1 MLVAREK
8 TAQVANALTVRKPGA
23 AEATFAIATITFL
36 GHFVFFPLFG
46 LYEDDYI
53 LTLPTMSWS
62 WHDFLRALSDAWM
75 HPVFA
80 RPLNFFLRGIIFFF
94 TVRHGHLAAGFLVS
108 WALVAGNGV
117 LLYTLIRRI
126 LSHPAALVGSLIFVL
141 FPLDTSRQ
149 ILMVQTDLLLGIF
162 LLLLC
167 FHFYLRGRYFV
178 AYGVLTISLLNLEA
192 FFLPF
197 LVAPILVAGRQ
208 GMGSSKGFFR
218 KLFTHAAILGIL
230 FGCYVLG
237 RLVLGEER
245 AREVSSKA
253 GDTAARM
260 ARLAV
265 EGPWHG
271 IEALILRPIDGAIH
285 SNSLLLPFA
294 LLAAV
299 VTPWALTRKTKRTD
313 AEIRVSSD
321 INSAQGGER
330 RAWAYVLV
338 SGLLAWPLGYVLW
351 IPNDY
356 FPPVIGIGR
365 MSGEHAAAAIAAGL
379 ATAGFAE
386 WVVSTPISPKRFL
399 ALAFSCYCGALVSF
413 GVHIQLSEYVAYWA
427 ETKRFWSVLLDQIR
441 DVQDGDVVLI
451 EQSSDNRV
459 MPTTQGFPM
468 WDEESYFP
476 LVLPY
481 FVDFPA
487 NWKHPPRVY
496 GIWPQVPFHDDG
508 EARKLH
514 TPAWAV
520 GIWPTIRSGNFI
532 YLRAADG
539 RLERVNHPVE
549 IRGKIFDPKS
559 GPLKNMPPLKN
570 SKIYVNLTS
579 EPTSKDWFTLRNAK
593 SYPN

>member
-1 MLVAREK
+1 MLAAREK
-8 TAQVANALTVRKPGA
+8 IVQAPKAVTARQTGWPQ
-23 AEATFAIATITFL
+23 ATFAIAAIAFL
-36 GHFVFFPLFG
+36 AHFVLFPLFG

-62 WHDFLRALSDAWM
+62 WHDFVSALSDAWTQ
-75 HPVFA
+75 PGFA
-80 RPLNFFLRGIIFFF
+80 RPLNFFLRRIIFFF
-94 TVRHGHLAAGFLVS
+94 TVRHGHLAGGFLLS
-108 WALVAGNGV
+108 WALVAGNGT

-126 LSHPAALVGSLIFVL
+126 LSHPAALVGSLIFIL

-149 ILMVQTDLLLGIF
+149 ILMHQTDLLLGIF

-167 FHFYLRGRYFV
+167 FHFYLGGRYFL

-197 LVAPILVAGRQ
+197 LVAPILVAGRSA
-208 GMGSSKGFFR
+208 MGSRKSFLR

-230 FGCYVLG
+230 FGLYVLG

-245 AREVSSKA
+245 ARDVSLRA

-260 ARLAV
+260 ARLAL
-265 EGPWHG
+265 EGPSHG
-271 IEALILRPIDGAIH
+271 IEALILRPIDGALH
-285 SNSLLLPFA
+285 SNSILLPFA

-299 VTPWALTRKTKRTD
+299 VTAWALTWKKRTGTGI
-313 AEIRVSSD
+313 EVRSD

-330 RAWAYVLV
+330 RAWVYVLV

-365 MSGEHAAAAIAAGL
+365 LSGEHAAAAIAAGL
-379 ATAGFAE
+379 VAAGLAE
-386 WVVSTPISPKRFL
+386 WVVSTPIFPKRFL

-427 ETKRFWSVLLDQIR
+427 ETKKFWSALLDQIR

-459 MPTTQGFPM
+459 MPTTQGFST
-468 WDEESYFP
+468 WDVAVYIP
-476 LVLPY
+476 RALPY
-481 FVDFPA
+481 FVDFPS

-496 GIWPQVPFHDDG
+496 GIWPQVAFQDDG
-508 EARKLH
+508 DARKLQ
-514 TPAWAV
+514 TPSWAP

-532 YLRAADG
+532 YLRAANG

-549 IRGKIFDPKS
+549 ITGKIFDPK
-559 GPLKNMPPLKN
+559 LKPKENIPPLKN
-570 SKIYVNLTS
+570 SRVYVNLTS

-593 SYPN
+593 YYPQ